1 MKFLPGL
8 IRFLIRDFGPL
19 FVFYGVNH
27 YFGLRIAVIST
38 VFYSVAQI
46 ALLLIRRETIT
57 AFLKY
62 SIAATLIFG
71 ALDLSLQTPVFFKYE
86 ASITNVITGIFFA
99 MTLLGEKTFIQEFAE
114 QRLKQQG
121 KTSPIRPEFILFYRY
136 STAVWTVYFF
146 IKAGYFAYV
155 SSNHSI
161 DEALVIRTAVGNVSF
176 YGMLFTN
183 IVLGK
188 RIFDFFVQRGL
199 IQVPSSLGA

>member
-1 MKFLPGL
+1 MKSLPNL
-8 IRFLIRDFGPL
+8 LRFLVRDFGPL
-19 FVFYGVNH
+19 FVFYFVNH
-27 YFGLRIAVIST
+27 YYGLRVAVVSAVI
-38 VFYSVAQI
+38 YSVAQV
-46 ALLLIRRETIT
+46 ALLLIRREKIS

-62 SIAATLIFG
+62 SIATTLIFG

-99 MTLLGEKTFIQEFAE
+99 LTLWGEKTFIQEFAE
-114 QRLKQQG
+114 QRLNRQG

-146 IKAGYFAYV
+146 IKAGYFASV
-155 SSNHSI
+155 SSNHSV

-176 YGMLFTN
+176 YAMLFTN

-188 RIFDFFVQRGL
+188 RIFDFFVARGL
-199 IQVPSSLGA
+199 IQLQKA